1 MNVFF
6 RKASLPLI
14 WFSSILLLN
23 VTALGQVRVESSS
36 QYINNA
42 SFSWRIFIQADNA
55 TLSTIGCVEYR
66 LDPSFAR
73 SVRQVC
79 QRGDARY
86 PFAESGEALRSFKV
100 GVTVN
105 FRNRNPIYLEHA
117 VNLTREIAV
126 SQQVR
131 IKSNTSKVLDQ
142 NPFQNKVAI
151 YVSGGNAK
159 SYRLKIY
166 ENFGSQ
172 KAFFERQMSS
182 DVKAD
187 FYYNGQPYVLR
198 GFTRGAGA
206 NFDLYGTVYRV
217 VIR

>member
-1 MNVFF
+1 MKVFF
-6 RKASLPLI
+6 RKASLPLL
-14 WFSSILLLN
+14 WFSTILLLN
-23 VTALGQVRVESSS
+23 LTALGQVRVESTS
-36 QYINNA
+36 QYVNNA
-42 SFSWRIFIQADNA
+42 SYSWRIFIQADNA
-55 TLSTIGCVEYR
+55 TLNSIGCVEYR

-100 GVTVN
+100 GVTVK
-105 FRNRNPIYLEHA
+105 FKNRNPIYIERA
-117 VNLTREIAV
+117 INLTREIAV
-126 SQQVR
+126 SPQVR

-142 NPFQNKVAI
+142 TPFQNRVAI
-151 YVSGGNAK
+151 YVSGGNAN

-172 KAFFERQMSS
+172 RAFFEKQMSS

-198 GFTRGAGA
+198 GITRGAGA
-206 NFDLYGTVYRV
+206 KFDLYCTVYRV